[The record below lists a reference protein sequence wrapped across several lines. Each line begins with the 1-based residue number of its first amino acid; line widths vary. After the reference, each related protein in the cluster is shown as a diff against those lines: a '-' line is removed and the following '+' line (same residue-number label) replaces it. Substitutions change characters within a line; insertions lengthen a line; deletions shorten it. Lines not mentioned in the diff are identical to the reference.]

1 MGTTQTDHGGDARKP
16 QEELGQTDVAGGTG
30 DLVEHNTTQHD
41 GGVMPKTVIR
51 SLPADGES
59 LFNAEEKLFP
69 DIKAKA
75 GQKAYIFIH
84 TVPYEGSVLLVN
96 LLTSTRLVRKGFEVS
111 IVLYG
116 PGVLAASG
124 TRGYPGV
131 GMAAFPG
138 HLAINEQLK
147 TLMKEGAKIYAC
159 RFAMGA
165 LYGFG
170 EDDLIPGV
178 IPFNPLDVLDTAL
191 TAWSEGAFQMNTW
204 TL

>member
-1 MGTTQTDHGGDARKP
+1 
-16 QEELGQTDVAGGTG
+16 
-30 DLVEHNTTQHD
+30 
-41 GGVMPKTVIR
+41 MPKTVHR
-51 SLPADGES
+51 ALPADGES

-69 DIKAKA
+69 DIKAKP
-75 GQKAYIFIH
+75 GQKAFVFIH
-84 TVPYEGSVLLVN
+84 SVPYEGSVLLVN
-96 LLTSTRLVRKGFEVS
+96 LLTSTRLARKGFDVS
-111 IVLYG
+111 IILYG
-116 PGVLAASG
+116 PAVLAASG

-131 GMAAFPG
+131 GQAAFPG

-147 TLMKEGAKIYAC
+147 TLMKEGATIYAC

-178 IPFNPLDVLDTAL
+178 KAFNPLDVLDSAL

-204 TL
+204 TV